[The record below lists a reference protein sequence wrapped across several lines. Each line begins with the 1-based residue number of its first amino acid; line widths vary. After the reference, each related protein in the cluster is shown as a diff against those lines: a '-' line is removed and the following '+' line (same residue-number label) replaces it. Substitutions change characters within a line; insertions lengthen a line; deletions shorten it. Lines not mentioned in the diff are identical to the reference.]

1 MSKMLPLVLGLC
13 HPEVQQC
20 VLGDQVAPWLL
31 LCLCGF
37 FSGICWIESQSLSTL
52 EIWPHMLA

>member
-1 MSKMLPLVLGLC
+1 MLLLVLGLR
-13 HPEVQQC
+13 

-31 LCLCGF
+31 MCLCGF
-37 FSGICWIESQSLSTL
+37 SSGIYWMKSQSLRTL

>member
-1 MSKMLPLVLGLC
+1 MTMDEQDATIDAELSPLMM
-13 HPEVQQC
+13 QQC

-37 FSGICWIESQSLSTL
+37 SSVG
-52 EIWPHMLA
+52 